1 MPKGAVVIFE
11 REKRYLA
18 EKATAGGSGGC
29 DCGCLKDRLFGKL
42 NCQIIGS
49 PDGGLQIGNVV
60 GIA

>member
-1 MPKGAVVIFE
+1 MPKEAVVIFE

-49 PDGGLQIGNVV
+49 IREELL
-60 GIA
+60 